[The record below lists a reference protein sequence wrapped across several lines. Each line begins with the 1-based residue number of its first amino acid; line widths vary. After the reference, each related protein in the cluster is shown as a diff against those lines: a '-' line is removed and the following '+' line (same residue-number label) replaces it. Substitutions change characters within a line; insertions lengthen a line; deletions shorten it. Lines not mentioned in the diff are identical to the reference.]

1 MYLFVNSERTDIES
15 FTPLIAPP
23 WLPARIELRPL
34 SSGKNSTLANYSK
47 RLFCRICYEDWSSIA
62 HEACSI
68 YWARN
73 LEIEQAFGLVLRDL
87 RQSKRLSQEKL
98 AFEAE
103 VDRNY
108 ISLLELGRYSAT
120 IKMIQRLAQALE
132 ISIPELMALV
142 EARLS
147 PPDNQDPDNQFDR

>member
-1 MYLFVNSERTDIES
+1 M
-15 FTPLIAPP
+15 
-23 WLPARIELRPL
+23 
-34 SSGKNSTLANYSK
+34 
-47 RLFCRICYEDWSSIA
+47 
-62 HEACSI
+62 
-68 YWARN
+68 
-73 LEIEQAFGLVLRDL
+73 LRDL

>member
-1 MYLFVNSERTDIES
+1 M
-15 FTPLIAPP
+15 
-23 WLPARIELRPL
+23 
-34 SSGKNSTLANYSK
+34 
-47 RLFCRICYEDWSSIA
+47 
-62 HEACSI
+62 
-68 YWARN
+68 
-73 LEIEQAFGLVLRDL
+73 EIEQAFGLVLRDL

-147 PPDNQDPDNQFDR
+147 PADNQDPDNQFDR